1 MNNLR
6 ILSVLFLTLLLAS
19 CGGKKN
25 IETATD
31 SDTTSVEEAVEE
43 AADTTYYLT
52 SENLGPVIIGERM
65 TAIPESCDRL
75 YTSRVHADSHIGNV
89 VAFYDNEE
97 QMFTIFDYMEG
108 NVDMIVLDS
117 PRIKVAAP
125 GGDIALGDSF
135 MNILSLPSVEAEW
148 IQDDDGTSGKWFW
161 TWSGLWF
168 GIDESHLTE
177 KLSSH
182 LYNGATQPMAED
194 FDETVRIGYIGTGL
208 PY

>member
-65 TAIPESCDRL
+65 TAIPESYDRL

-125 GGDIALGDSF
+125 GGDITLGDSF

>member
-125 GGDIALGDSF
+125 GGDITLGDSF

>member
-1 MNNLR
+1 MKTLR
-6 ILSVLFLTLLLAS
+6 ILSILFLTLLLTA

-25 IETATD
+25 SEKPTD
-31 SDTTSVEEAVEE
+31 SDTILIEEAVEE
-43 AADTTYYLT
+43 VGDTTYYLT

-65 TAIPESCDRL
+65 TAVPESCDRL
-75 YTSRVHADSHIGNV
+75 YTSRVHADSQMGNA
-89 VAFYDNEE
+89 VAFYDGEE
-97 QMFTIFDYMEG
+97 QMFTAFDYMEG

-135 MNILSLPSVEAEW
+135 LNILRLPSVEAEW
-148 IQDDDGTSGKWFW
+148 IQNDDGTSGKWFW

-182 LYNGATQPMAED
+182 LYNGTTKPVAED
-194 FDETVRIGYIGTGL
+194 FDETVRTGYIGTGL

>member
-65 TAIPESCDRL
+65 TAIPESYDRL

>member
-31 SDTTSVEEAVEE
+31 SDTTSVEDAVEE

-65 TAIPESCDRL
+65 TAMPESCDRL

>member
-65 TAIPESCDRL
+65 TAISESCDRL

>member
-31 SDTTSVEEAVEE
+31 SDTTSVEDAVEE

>member
-65 TAIPESCDRL
+65 TAIPASCDRL
-75 YTSRVHADSHIGNV
+75 YTSHVQADSHIGNV

-97 QMFTIFDYMEG
+97 QMFTVFDYMEG